1 MEDNL
6 SFLHVRDAYL
16 KKDNK
21 FKKKFTTNF

>member
-21 FKKKFTTNF
+21 FLKNFATNF